1 MTRPV
6 AFLAKIE
13 LVAFEPLMDNAD
25 KKENYIK
32 LVLNAIFKMAVLTR
46 LMSLQKESAV
56 PIGEIA

>member
-1 MTRPV
+1 
-6 AFLAKIE
+6 
-13 LVAFEPLMDNAD
+13 MDNAD